1 MSRPLPLAANQRLMA
16 EPREGTR
23 LKGKLR
29 LWDIFSSEADI
40 GRSASAYEHRDRDDY
55 GSPLTTMV
63 HRSDVASLVRE
74 GLHKVR
80 DPVGYRKMAA
90 KRAEY
95 LDANRTMDERA
106 TVIGRYRPG
115 LREQLEPVGP
125 AGELARRVAQAT
137 GSAVQDTQRQG
148 LQGIYWFMNA
158 PEAMASA
165 VGQTAQYNLLRESR
179 GRKLPFTDR
188 RIGQR
193 DAVSPAGGGGA
204 GVQEDAFRTAGV
216 GLRSSI
222 PFIATVGIA
231 SGTILPGMSMAGDGY
246 KAVLPDPEDS
256 SRTTNPLGEAAL
268 RVVGRK
274 GSLQAYSDFQ
284 KARPDVSKGDYLRYQ
299 AYLQGNRNPIKATME
314 GIHGPEVNLFGKSIP
329 LLTGL
334 APLAAGV
341 IGARRGY
348 RAAGLQAA
356 GRGLRG
362 KDPAGTRGPDRFQ
375 RLYNARQHVKEL
387 QMAGR
392 DRDTIQEAR
401 VIRDRAQV
409 DVDRRLLA
417 GSLAGSSLAIGAA
430 ATIGAG
436 LEQVRRANNWQANKE
451 SAARS
456 VNYLEQELQQ
466 QAGAAIAALEQQD
479 EEEAA
484 VLPLAAQGVLRQKA

>member
-1 MSRPLPLAANQRLMA
+1 MRRPLPLAANQHLTA
-16 EPREGTR
+16 EPREATR
-23 LKGKLR
+23 LKGRLR
-29 LWDIFSSEADI
+29 LWDVFKSEADI
-40 GRSASAYEHRDRDDY
+40 GRMASAYEHRDRDDY

-63 HRSDVASLVRE
+63 HRSDVASLARE
-74 GLHKVR
+74 AIQKVT
-80 DPVGYRKMAA
+80 DPVGYRKMAT

-95 LDANRTMDERA
+95 LDSHPELDEKA
-106 TVIGRYRPG
+106 MVVGRYRPG

-125 AGELARRVAQAT
+125 AGELARRAAQVA

-148 LQGIYWFMNA
+148 MQGIYWFINA
-158 PEAMASA
+158 PEALASTI
-165 VGQTAQYNLLRESR
+165 GQTAQHDLLRESK

-204 GVQEDAFRTAGV
+204 GVQKDAFRTSGV
-216 GLRSSI
+216 GLRSSM
-222 PFIATVGIA
+222 PFIAATGIA
-231 SGTILPGMSMAGDGY
+231 SGTILPQLSMAGDGY
-246 KAVLPDPEDS
+246 KAVLPDSEDS
-256 SRTTNPLGEAAL
+256 SESTNPLAEAAL
-268 RVVGRK
+268 RVLGRK

-334 APLAAGV
+334 IPLAAGV

-362 KDPAGTRGPDRFQ
+362 RDAAGTQGPDRFQ
-375 RLYNARQHVKEL
+375 RLHNARTNVDDLKT
-387 QMAGR
+387 AGK
-392 DRDTIQEAR
+392 DHDTIQAAR
-401 VIRDRAQV
+401 VTRDRAQA
-409 DVDRRLLA
+409 DVDRRLLM

-436 LEQVRRANNWQANKE
+436 LEQVRRANTWQANKE

-466 QAGAAIAALEQQD
+466 QAGAAIAALEKQD